1 VNRARKSV
9 IAVVLFGFQSW
20 INNVQAMPSDY
31 FPETAVGSVTGMG
44 GMGAG
49 IGAMLLIQGTGF
61 VVDRFHSYTPV
72 LVVAGFLPIAATAVL
87 FQLGGPIRRL
97 DLGEK

>member
-49 IGAMLLIQGTGF
+49 SA
-61 VVDRFHSYTPV
+61 RCC
-72 LVVAGFLPIAATAVL
+72 
-87 FQLGGPIRRL
+87 
-97 DLGEK
+97 